1 MRKECGCSY
10 AIFEM
15 MNDELTD
22 SLLRVVF
29 TERVC
34 CHVTFVSSLLSGYN
48 PSLNV
53 LFLPLLWKLDF
64 VRFIHKRGLYSG
76 CDEGGMWVSYAK

>member
-1 MRKECGCSY
+1 MLKERGCFY

-22 SLLRVVF
+22 SLLRAVF
-29 TERVC
+29 SERVC

-48 PSLNV
+48 ALLNV
-53 LFLPLLWKLDF
+53 LYLPLLWKLDF